1 MRLQEEEE
9 KRGRGEERKRGG
21 GENCQ
26 KIKHQHQPTLGQS
39 REMKKDR
46 MDFQKEEYSI
56 DKGGGG
62 EGKGRRGGKDKEGD
76 EGGGEESRGGRIGQE
91 EEDLDEGGGENDKIR
106 SKEEIEK
113 ERKKARRVSEGKGS
127 SLGGG
132 G

>member
-9 KRGRGEERKRGG
+9 KRGRGEEEERKKGREEGKGKRGG

-46 MDFQKEEYSI
+46 MGFQNEENSI

-62 EGKGRRGGKDKEGD
+62 EGKGRRGG
-76 EGGGEESRGGRIGQE
+76 
-91 EEDLDEGGGENDKIR
+91 R
-106 SKEEIEK
+106 SKEETEK
-113 ERKKARRVSEGKGS
+113 ESKEAEGGKRK
-127 SLGGG
+127 
-132 G
+132 